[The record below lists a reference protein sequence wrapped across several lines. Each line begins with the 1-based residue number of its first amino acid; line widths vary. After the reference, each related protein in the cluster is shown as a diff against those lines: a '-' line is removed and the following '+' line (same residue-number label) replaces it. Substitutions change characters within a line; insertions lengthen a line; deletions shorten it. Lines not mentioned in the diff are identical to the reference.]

1 MPSSDSEHRGVKL
14 TPVQMV
20 GFLCWRAG
28 LLLVSGYGFFRVARL
43 FVAYV
48 DLPTQL
54 EVGLALTL
62 AGAAMVMASLV
73 AERIHDTRA
82 EREGVA

>member
-1 MPSSDSEHRGVKL
+1 
-14 TPVQMV
+14 MV

-43 FVAYV
+43 VVTYV

-62 AGAAMVMASLV
+62 AGAAMVMASLI
-73 AERIHDTRA
+73 AERVQDARV
-82 EREGVA
+82 ERGELG